1 MKSDNGLYKLI
12 YEYFETRL
20 LYGYYACGDSLPSIA
35 RISTMFRMA
44 PGTVRSAL
52 ALLEKKGYIRIDA
65 RKTARVIY
73 EAPETGVRETAA
85 LYFVP
90 RRDGILDLAESG
102 KLLFEPLW
110 EEGLRRMDDKLSL
123 IHIFTRQEI
132 PGAFLWKDHMPEQAL
147 CGPCAPG
154 RQRL

>member
-35 RISTMFRMA
+35 RIGDMFHMV

-73 EAPETGVRETAA
+73 EAPRVSFRKNAA

-90 RRDGILDLAESG
+90 RRNGITVLQAAGRTFSG
-102 KLLFEPLW
+102 GCVHACFILYNGSFQLKQPADSGSLLRNDSVYPFS
-110 EEGLRRMDDKLSL
+110 LSG
-123 IHIFTRQEI
+123 H
-132 PGAFLWKDHMPEQAL
+132 
-147 CGPCAPG
+147 
-154 RQRL
+154 

>member
-35 RISTMFRMA
+35 RIGDMFRMA

-73 EAPETGVRETAA
+73 EAPRVSFRKNAA
-85 LYFVP
+85 LYFEGTELWTW
-90 RRDGILDLAESG
+90 RNQES
-102 KLLFEPLW
+102 FC
-110 EEGLRRMDDKLSL
+110 LSL
-123 IHIFTRQEI
+123 SGRKGCVGWIKKHGIGFAGRRKNLFR
-132 PGAFLWKDHMPEQAL
+132 GL
-147 CGPCAPG
+147 CPC
-154 RQRL
+154 LYHFI

>member
-35 RISTMFRMA
+35 RIGDMFHMA

-73 EAPETGVRETAA
+73 EAPRVSFRKNAA
-85 LYFVP
+85 LFRAEKERNYGFAG
-90 RRDGILDLAESG
+90 RR
-102 KLLFEPLW
+102 KNLFR
-110 EEGLRRMDDKLSL
+110 GL
-123 IHIFTRQEI
+123 
-132 PGAFLWKDHMPEQAL
+132 
-147 CGPCAPG
+147 CPC
-154 RQRL
+154 LFHFI

>member
-35 RISTMFRMA
+35 RIGDMFRMA

-73 EAPETGVRETAA
+73 EAPRFSFRTTFISVWASSRSAA
-85 LYFVP
+85 MLPMICCSV
-90 RRDGILDLAESG
+90 
-102 KLLFEPLW
+102 
-110 EEGLRRMDDKLSL
+110 
-123 IHIFTRQEI
+123 
-132 PGAFLWKDHMPEQAL
+132 
-147 CGPCAPG
+147 
-154 RQRL
+154 